1 MASNPGRGPAIPR
14 WSVGVFIAIGF
25 LLFFFS
31 TLLTRQRG
39 TDSGCEL
46 KAIPQGKANIESC
59 LAPQSQSIDFEL
71 RVVLEKAHRALRSPF
86 TQFTGLMMSPFFTSM
101 G

>member
-1 MASNPGRGPAIPR
+1 MGL
-14 WSVGVFIAIGF
+14 FIAIGLF

-39 TDSGCEL
+39 TDSGCGL
-46 KAIPQGKANIESC
+46 CDSAGQSSNLVF

-86 TQFTGLMMSPFFTSM
+86 TQFTAAVLMMSPFLVST